1 MIIYSKPLIGPNFFF
16 ASAEDLIGNF
26 DSPEPGSLLVI
37 MKEKDGCTLCQ
48 GVIMASG
55 LISYNNLY
63 NYFLK
68 SKLNEKEENESMS
81 SIGSVEPNNELLGI
95 KSGLDDLHETINK
108 ETDSK
113 IDEVAKLVDNK
124 FDKTIDHFNLI
135 KSDLLSVYS
144 EDRKEIRK
152 RLDSNDRVLHKLWII
167 NIISTIA
174 VVISSISAIS
184 SIIVLLSLYLF

>member
-1 MIIYSKPLIGPNFFF
+1 MIIYSKPLIGPNFYI

-68 SKLNEKEENESMS
+68 SKLNEKEENKSMS
-81 SIGSVEPNNELLGI
+81 NIGSVEPNNELLGI
-95 KSGLDDLHETINK
+95 KSNLDDLHETINK

-135 KSDLLSVYS
+135 ESDLLSVYS

-152 RLDSNDRVLHKLWII
+152 RLDSNDHVLHKLWII

-174 VVISSISAIS
+174 VSIGTIT
-184 SIIVLLSLYLF
+184 SIILLASQLLF

>member
-1 MIIYSKPLIGPNFFF
+1 MIIYSKPLIGPNFYI

-81 SIGSVEPNNELLGI
+81 NIGSVEPNNELLGI
-95 KSGLDDLHETINK
+95 RSGLDDLHKTINK

>member
-1 MIIYSKPLIGPNFFF
+1 
-16 ASAEDLIGNF
+16 
-26 DSPEPGSLLVI
+26 
-37 MKEKDGCTLCQ
+37 
-48 GVIMASG
+48 
-55 LISYNNLY
+55 
-63 NYFLK
+63 
-68 SKLNEKEENESMS
+68 MS

-95 KSGLDDLHETINK
+95 KSGLDDLHKTINK

-135 KSDLLSVYS
+135 ESDLLSVYS